1 MRVFVLSARVFC
13 QVSTQ
18 NEELLVDKMDMLN
31 NIFTPQG
38 HESAMKQALYNTL
51 AFVFVL
57 VFAAAGVALYFILEP
72 FLQPLLWALL
82 FGSVLY
88 PFKHSLS
95 QLLREWLQN
104 VQAPLVVAVAT
115 SPVTVLDSI
124 SHSLITLIIK
134 YLKLLLA
141 IAGIMCVLYFLP
153 LAWFMRVLNVLNVA
167 YGLVARLL
175 GLLSSPYTVWTMITA
190 YVFLLLFN
198 FNAQVEAVFEL
209 LSPIMYLSIFCFVT
223 GMLGALKIP
232 IAIGIG
238 CLIIIGFFAEIEER
252 GKCGPKTSERAS
264 TKVYDRMSIVEITV
278 ARKMKL
284 WYIRLRECLRTPEI
298 IPDPSDNVDTPDASD
313 GKPRPPPLIQVDD
326 MDKTAEQADADDD
339 LAGNDTSS
347 HESDL
352 YLIAVIWACVVMQIY
367 RNIWFLPLMYIPLLY
382 SGLKY
387 VWLKLNV
394 MEWTGGFRK
403 SLDEWFDA
411 RREAIIPD
419 FMTPAIR
426 LLLKGDRKIKQIL
439 ENSVDS
445 ITAIL
450 VIILLFLV
458 ATVGTIFMAV
468 QVYGES
474 VHLIEITSGVIN
486 RTVVHNPELQQL
498 VPDTISN
505 VQGALD
511 SMIGDAYTY
520 GKDWIRGGLRRL
532 LDDKD
537 PTKAEALE
545 AEIVELWDRVYQ
557 MWMQKNSTEVN
568 VSEALA
574 NPSWNT
580 LLEGLKSLDISA
592 ITSFVKDNLDTLQ
605 TVIDSLWVILKG
617 NVTIFISVFTAILS
631 VVFGGGTAVLNFVI
645 NFVIFTTALYYLL
658 VASDSTY
665 KPIQLLSKAI
675 PNSKGK
681 PISGLGKAVEQAIN
695 GVFALSFKMAFF
707 YGLYTWL
714 IHSLF
719 NVNII
724 YIPSFLAAIFG
735 AVPFLGTYWACLPA
749 CLELWLVNGNPAKAT
764 FMFVAQFL
772 PVLFVDTA
780 IYSEIK
786 GGGHPYLTGLAIAGG
801 VFCMGVQGALFGPM
815 LLCVLI
821 AACNV
826 YSKLVQKSN
835 QTSTANIGSDGAPFS
850 RASSPKPRMKKR
862 ASFSGQLVT
871 DKFD

>member
-1 MRVFVLSARVFC
+1 
-13 QVSTQ
+13 
-18 NEELLVDKMDMLN
+18 MDVLN

-57 VFAAAGVALYFILEP
+57 VFAVTGVALYFILEP

-95 QLLREWLQN
+95 QALREWLEN
-104 VQAPLVVAVAT
+104 VQAPLAVAVAT
-115 SPVTVLDSI
+115 SPLTMLDSI
-124 SHSLITLIIK
+124 AHSFISMIKK
-134 YLKLLLA
+134 YLKLLAA
-141 IAGIMCVLYFLP
+141 IALVLLVAYFLP
-153 LAWFMRVLNVLNVA
+153 LAWLLRVLNVLNIA
-167 YGLVARLL
+167 YGLAARLL
-175 GLLSSPYTVWTMITA
+175 GLLSTA
-190 YVFLLLFN
+190 YTMWSMAAAYVLLLLFN
-198 FNAQVEAVFEL
+198 FNEQVAPVFRL
-209 LSPIMYLSIFCFVT
+209 LSPIMYVSIFCFVT
-223 GMLGALKIP
+223 GMLGALRIP
-232 IAIGIG
+232 VVLSVLG
-238 CLIIIGFFAEIEER
+238 LIVIGFFAEIEDR

-284 WYIRLRECLRTPEI
+284 WYLKLKDCLRSPEPVPEPCDEDEPLDG
-298 IPDPSDNVDTPDASD
+298 PD
-313 GKPRPPPLIQVDD
+313 GLPRPPPLIQVDD
-326 MDKTAEQADADDD
+326 MDGPPEEDASDDGSPD
-339 LAGNDTSS
+339 SDSS
-347 HESDL
+347 SRESDL
-352 YLIAVIWACVVMQIY
+352 YLIAVVWACVVMQIY
-367 RNIWFLPLMYIPLLY
+367 RNLWFLPLMYIPLLY
-382 SGLKY
+382 GMVKSICIR
-387 VWLKLNV
+387 LNV
-394 MEWTGGFRK
+394 TEWTSSMREGF
-403 SLDEWFDA
+403 DDWYEQ
-411 RREAIIPD
+411 RREAIMPD
-419 FMTPAIR
+419 YLRPVIR
-426 LLLKGDRKIKQIL
+426 LLLKGDHKIKHVL

-445 ITAIL
+445 ITAVF

-474 VHLIEITSGVIN
+474 VYLIEITSGVIN

-498 VPDTISN
+498 VPDTIRN
-505 VQGALD
+505 LQDALD

-520 GKDWIRGGLRRL
+520 GKDWIRGSLRRL

-537 PTKAEALE
+537 PMKAEALE
-545 AEIVELWDRVYQ
+545 AEIVDLWDRVYQ
-557 MWMQKNSTEVN
+557 MWMQKNATELDG
-568 VSEALA
+568 SKALA
-574 NPSWNT
+574 KPSWNT
-580 LLEGLKSLDISA
+580 LLDGLKSLDVSA
-592 ITSFVKDNLDTLQ
+592 ITNFVKDNLDTLQ

-645 NFVIFTTALYYLL
+645 NFVIFTTALFYLL
-658 VASDSTY
+658 AASDSTY
-665 KPIQLLSKAI
+665 KPIQLLSRAI

-719 NVNII
+719 AVNII
-724 YIPSFLAAIFG
+724 YIPSVIAAIFG

-749 CLELWLVNGNPAKAT
+749 CLELWLVNGNPVRAAL
-764 FMFVAQFL
+764 MALAQFL
-772 PVLFVDTA
+772 PMLFVDTA

-835 QTSTANIGSDGAPFS
+835 QTSAANVGGDGAPFS
-850 RASSPKPRMKKR
+850 RAGSPKPRMKKR

>member
-1 MRVFVLSARVFC
+1 
-13 QVSTQ
+13 
-18 NEELLVDKMDMLN
+18 MDVLN

-57 VFAAAGVALYFILEP
+57 VFAVSAIALYFILEP

-95 QLLREWLQN
+95 QALREWLGN
-104 VQAPLVVAVAT
+104 VQAPLAVAVAV
-115 SPVTVLDSI
+115 SPFAVLDNIAQSF
-124 SHSLITLIIK
+124 ITIIQKYVKLLAAIALII
-134 YLKLLLA
+134 LVA
-141 IAGIMCVLYFLP
+141 YFLP
-153 LAWFMRVLNVLNVA
+153 LAWLM
-167 YGLVARLL
+167 RLL
-175 GLLSSPYTVWTMITA
+175 GVLHITFGLAARLIAILSSGYAMWTMTIA
-190 YVFLLLFN
+190 YTLLLLFN
-198 FNAQVEAVFEL
+198 FNEQVAPVFRI
-209 LSPIMYLSIFCFVT
+209 LSPMLYFSIFCFVT
-223 GMLGALKIP
+223 GLFGALRIP
-232 IAIGIG
+232 ALIAVVS
-238 CLIIIGFFAEIEER
+238 LVVIGFFAEIEDR
-252 GKCGPKTSERAS
+252 GKCGPKTSERAA
-264 TKVYDRMSIVEITV
+264 TKTYDRMSIVQITV

-284 WYIRLRECLRTPEI
+284 WYIRIKDCLCAPE
-298 IPDPSDNVDTPDASD
+298 PVPEPNDDDEDEPLDSAD
-313 GKPRPPPLIQVDD
+313 GVPRFPPLIQVDD
-326 MDKTAEQADADDD
+326 VDKGPDDGSD
-339 LAGNDTSS
+339 DERDDSEDETTSR
-347 HESDL
+347 ESDL
-352 YLIAVIWACVVMQIY
+352 YLIAVVWGCVVMQIY
-367 RNIWFLPLMYIPLLY
+367 RNLWFLPLMYIPLGYGMIKSICVRMNVVDRL
-382 SGLKY
+382 SGLREAST
-387 VWLKLNV
+387 VWYEK
-394 MEWTGGFRK
+394 
-403 SLDEWFDA
+403 
-411 RREAIIPD
+411 RREAIVPD
-419 FMTPAIR
+419 FVRPLFR
-426 LLLKGDRKIKQIL
+426 LLVKGDSKIKHIL

-450 VIILLFLV
+450 VIIMLFLV

-520 GKDWIRGGLRRL
+520 GKDWIRSSLRRL

-537 PTKAEALE
+537 PTKAAALE
-545 AEIVELWDRVYQ
+545 AEIVDLWDRVYQ
-557 MWMQKNSTEVN
+557 LWMQNNSTGIADNEAN
-568 VSEALA
+568 SKALA
-574 NPSWNT
+574 SPSWNT
-580 LLEGLKSLDISA
+580 VVDGLKSLDVSVL
-592 ITSFVKDNLDTLQ
+592 TSFVKDNLDTLQ

-645 NFVIFTTALYYLL
+645 NFVIFTTALFYLL
-658 VASDSTY
+658 TASDSTY

-719 NVNII
+719 AVNII
-724 YIPSFLAAIFG
+724 YIPSVLAAIFG

-749 CLELWLVNGNPAKAT
+749 CLELWLVKGNPVRAALMA
-764 FMFVAQFL
+764 FAQFL
-772 PVLFVDTA
+772 PMMFVDTA

-835 QTSTANIGSDGAPFS
+835 QSTSVAGDRTPFS
-850 RASSPKPRMKKR
+850 RAGSPKPRMRKR

-871 DKFD
+871 DKFE